1 MSSEWT
7 DYVIELHKDKS
18 GSSWWC
24 QEKIRVPLTD
34 GNQDENNF
42 HWDEDALQDTL
53 ERELLPRIIALVNK
67 FFADWEK
74 RYE

>member
-7 DYVIELHKDKS
+7 DYVIELHKNKS

-34 GNQDENNF
+34 GNQDENQF
-42 HWDEDALQDTL
+42 HWDEDALQDAL
-53 ERELLPRIIALVNK
+53 ERQLLPQMIALVDK
-67 FFADWEK
+67 FFADWNE
-74 RYE
+74 

>member
-1 MSSEWT
+1 MSEWT

-34 GNQDENNF
+34 DDN
-42 HWDEDALQDTL
+42 WDEDALQYSL
-53 ERELLPRIIALVNK
+53 EHELLPRMIALVNE
-67 FFADWEK
+67 FFAEWSDE
-74 RYE
+74 E

>member
-7 DYVIELHKDKS
+7 NYVIELHKDKS

-34 GNQDENNF
+34 DGN
-42 HWDEDALQDTL
+42 WDEHALQDVL
-53 ERELLPRIIALVNK
+53 ERELLPRMIALVDK
-67 FFADWEK
+67 FFADWDE
-74 RYE
+74 

>member
-34 GNQDENNF
+34 NGIYGN
-42 HWDEDALQDTL
+42 WDEDALQDTL
-53 ERELLPRIIALVNK
+53 ERELLPRIIALVNE
-67 FFADWEK
+67 FFANWDE
-74 RYE
+74 